1 MQNERVELPA
11 FDGEPMTT
19 RFPLYI
25 EMKVFDR
32 TCYMTEDDFRIVSG
46 LSGHRTSS
54 NRKSFAE
61 LSEVREYLAKI
72 GRKGGQAGAGKESP
86 TSRKNGANGGR
97 PRKYPKS
104 SRTVLTDS
112 MLLIGGHHI

>member
-1 MQNERVELPA
+1 LQSERVELPA

-19 RFPLYI
+19 RSPLYI

-46 LSGHRTSS
+46 LSGHRTSG

-61 LSEVREYLAKI
+61 LSEDAVIVRVVW
-72 GRKGGQAGAGKESP
+72 QSKESFGIEMKARLKR
-86 TSRKNGANGGR
+86 RKPSKRFLEYTAN
-97 PRKYPKS
+97 PHVEES
-104 SRTVLTDS
+104 
-112 MLLIGGHHI
+112 

>member
-1 MQNERVELPA
+1 LQSERVELPA

-19 RFPLYI
+19 RSPLYI

-61 LSEVREYLAKI
+61 LSEDAMIVRVVW
-72 GRKGGQAGAGKESP
+72 QSKESFGIE
-86 TSRKNGANGGR
+86 TKARLKRRKPSKRFLEYTAN
-97 PRKYPKS
+97 PHVEES
-104 SRTVLTDS
+104 
-112 MLLIGGHHI
+112 

>member
-1 MQNERVELPA
+1 MQNERVQLPA

-19 RFPLYI
+19 RSPLYI

-61 LSEVREYLAKI
+61 LSEDAMIVRVVW
-72 GRKGGQAGAGKESP
+72 QSKESFE
-86 TSRKNGANGGR
+86 TKARLKRRKPSKRFLEYTAN
-97 PRKYPKS
+97 PHVEES
-104 SRTVLTDS
+104 
-112 MLLIGGHHI
+112 